1 MKRRDFIILAI
12 VLVAS
17 LVLFLLRPQALQSD
31 TETAY
36 LHISVQGQEDQ
47 WIPLTEDKEI
57 RIEQDDGDYNVVQ
70 IFPGGF
76 RMLESNCSNQD
87 CVKQG
92 DVTVDNIGDR
102 VLGNEI
108 ICLPHKLVLS
118 LVSEEEALAEMAA
131 Q

>member
-17 LVLFLLRPQALQSD
+17 LVLFLLRPKAIVD
-31 TETAY
+31 GTETAY
-36 LHISVQGQEDQ
+36 LHISVPGQTDQ
-47 WIPLTEDKEI
+47 WIPLTEEREI
-57 RIEQDDGDYNVVQ
+57 RIEQDNGDYNVVE

-76 RMLESNCSNQD
+76 RMVESNCPNQD
-87 CVKQG
+87 CIKQG

-118 LVSEEEALAEMAA
+118 LETEAGTA
-131 Q
+131 QENDP